1 MKYSRQRESIL
12 NSLNEKLNHPTA
24 EMVYNC
30 VKKEQPN
37 ISLGTVYR
45 NLNQL
50 VEQGVLRR
58 IATPTSGDR
67 FDIRTDPHAHLLC
80 TRCGKVLDLED
91 DLISE
96 LDRNVMRTTGFL
108 VNDRQLLLSGICA
121 DCLAAQQVRLTE
133 ETEDQQAV

>member
-12 NSLNEKLNHPTA
+12 NSLNEKLDHPTA

-80 TRCGKVLDLED
+80 TWCGKVLDLED

>member
-1 MKYSRQRESIL
+1 MSCGGLPRRSAETGSI
-12 NSLNEKLNHPTA
+12 S
-24 EMVYNC
+24 
-30 VKKEQPN
+30 
-37 ISLGTVYR
+37 
-45 NLNQL
+45 
-50 VEQGVLRR
+50 VL
-58 IATPTSGDR
+58 I
-67 FDIRTDPHAHLLC
+67 PHAHLLC

>member
-12 NSLNEKLNHPTA
+12 NSLNEKLDHPTA

-58 IATPTSGDR
+58 IATPASGDR

-96 LDRNVMRTTGFL
+96 LGRNVMRTTGFL

>member
-12 NSLNEKLNHPTA
+12 NSLNEKLDHPTA

-58 IATPTSGDR
+58 IATPVSGDR
-67 FDIRTDPHAHLLC
+67 FDIRTDTHAHLLC

>member
-12 NSLNEKLNHPTA
+12 NSLNEKLDHPTA

-58 IATPTSGDR
+58 IATPVSGDR

-80 TRCGKVLDLED
+80 TRCGKVLD
-91 DLISE
+91 

>member
-1 MKYSRQRESIL
+1 MSCGGLPHRSAETGSI
-12 NSLNEKLNHPTA
+12 SVPT
-24 EMVYNC
+24 
-30 VKKEQPN
+30 
-37 ISLGTVYR
+37 
-45 NLNQL
+45 
-50 VEQGVLRR
+50 
-58 IATPTSGDR
+58 
-67 FDIRTDPHAHLLC
+67 
-80 TRCGKVLDLED
+80 GKVLDLED

>member
-12 NSLNEKLNHPTA
+12 NSLNEKLDHPTA

-58 IATPTSGDR
+58 IATPVSGDR
-67 FDIRTDPHAHLLC
+67 FDIRTDSHAHLLC